1 MLSLPNMCINYI
13 ESASPVPFH
22 FDESTSPREQ
32 KIMTLSCGELNF
44 ERFVGH
50 VRSEE

>member
-13 ESASPVPFH
+13 ESASPIPFP
-22 FDESTSPREQ
+22 FDESANPREQ

-44 ERFVGH
+44 ERVVGH
-50 VRSEE
+50 VRGEE